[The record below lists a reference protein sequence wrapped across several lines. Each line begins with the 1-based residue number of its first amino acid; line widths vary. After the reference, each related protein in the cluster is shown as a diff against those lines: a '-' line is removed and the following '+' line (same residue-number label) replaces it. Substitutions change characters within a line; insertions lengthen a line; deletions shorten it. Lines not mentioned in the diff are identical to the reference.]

1 MRACVCVDTLTVAG
15 ADNVMQIRHVHV
27 CTCVYADPDR
37 TSSQFQSRLET
48 YHCKEEGS
56 HS

>member
-15 ADNVMQIRHVHV
+15 ADSVMQIRHVHV

-48 YHCKEEGS
+48 YHCKEEGN